1 MVNVFAS
8 MSITVLAM
16 GDDQDLVLGARFR
29 EMAFDPHP
37 RPNVPVNVI
46 LKLEK
51 EQFQVNEEINID
63 LRLENNSEDD
73 ISLQPFDNVLFKR
86 IGYEDGPRESAS
98 DLMGWENAIFEMGN
112 GGVLAKGGYIGLKK
126 FGGFTF
132 QQPGKFVLWL
142 THYGPGCPVG
152 IRSNALRFTITN

>member
-1 MVNVFAS
+1 MVNVFTS
-8 MSITVLAM
+8 ISITVLAV
-16 GDDQDLVLGARFR
+16 GDEQGLPLGNQVR
-29 EMAFDPHP
+29 EVASDSYS
-37 RPNVPVNVI
+37 RPNVPINVI

-51 EQFQVNEEINID
+51 KQFQVNEQINID

-86 IGYEDGPRESAS
+86 IGNDDRPRQPAS

-132 QQPGKFVLWL
+132 QKPGKFVLWL
-142 THYGPGCPVG
+142 THFAPGCPVG
-152 IRSNALRFTITN
+152 IRSNPLRFTITK

>member
-1 MVNVFAS
+1 MVNVFTS
-8 MSITVLAM
+8 ISITVLAV
-16 GDDQDLVLGARFR
+16 GDEQDLALGAQSR
-29 EMAFDPHP
+29 EVELNSDL

-86 IGYEDGPRESAS
+86 IGNDDRPRESAS

-142 THYGPGCPVG
+142 THFAPGCPVG
-152 IRSNALRFTITN
+152 IRSNPLRFTITR

>member
-1 MVNVFAS
+1 MVNVFTS
-8 MSITVLAM
+8 ISITVLAV
-16 GDDQDLVLGARFR
+16 GDEQDLVLGAQLR
-29 EMAFDPHP
+29 EAAFDSNP
-37 RPNVPVNVI
+37 RPNVPVDVI

-86 IGYEDGPRESAS
+86 IGNDDVPRDSTR
-98 DLMGWENAIFEMGN
+98 DVMGWENAIFEMGN

-142 THYGPGCPVG
+142 THFCPGCPVG
-152 IRSNALRFTITN
+152 IRSNALRFTVTR